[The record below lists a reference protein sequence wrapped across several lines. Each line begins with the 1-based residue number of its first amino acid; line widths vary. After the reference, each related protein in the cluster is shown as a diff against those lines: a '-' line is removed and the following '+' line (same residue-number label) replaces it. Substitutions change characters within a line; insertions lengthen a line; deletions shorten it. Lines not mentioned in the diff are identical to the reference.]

1 MERTVHTL
9 SKQAEIQ
16 GDFRLGKKGGRA
28 MGKGTNS
35 LKGKV
40 TNKNA
45 MYVEADVKSESKKP
59 VSKKGGDLRAKK

>member
-1 MERTVHTL
+1 
-9 SKQAEIQ
+9 
-16 GDFRLGKKGGRA
+16 

-59 VSKKGGDLRAKK
+59 VSKKFFGRLYRSACIGINLVKRLSVFLF

>member
-1 MERTVHTL
+1 
-9 SKQAEIQ
+9 
-16 GDFRLGKKGGRA
+16 

-45 MYVEADVKSESKKP
+45 MYVEADVKSESK
-59 VSKKGGDLRAKK
+59 SL